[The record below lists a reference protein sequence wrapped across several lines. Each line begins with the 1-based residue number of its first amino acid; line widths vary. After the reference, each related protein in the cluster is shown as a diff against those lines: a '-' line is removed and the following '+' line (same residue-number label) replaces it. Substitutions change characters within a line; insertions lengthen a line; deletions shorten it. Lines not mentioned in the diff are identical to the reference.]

1 MKRTRRAGRNYD
13 GVGALYSRRCNAIS
27 IYRPT
32 ERSAFHCHLLLAE
45 ILSTLLDARAFGNL
59 NDLDGVCAK
68 INKATG

>member
-1 MKRTRRAGRNYD
+1 MTALARYIR
-13 GVGALYSRRCNAIS
+13 VGAMQFLQASRTFGIPLSLAI
-27 IYRPT
+27 
-32 ERSAFHCHLLLAE
+32 AE